1 MKLFKSKL
9 AFLSPIIVLV
19 VVLIFGLT
27 LIPSVQPTPKNL
39 PIVFVNEDQ
48 GVDIPKQGKVN
59 MGKTIADM
67 IQKTAKSTSGEEP
80 AVKFISAP
88 SYQEAK
94 KGLDNRDYYA
104 ALVIPKD
111 FSRKQ
116 ASLRGPEPISPEIE
130 IVVNQG
136 INTAGSTMAGTVLNG
151 VVDQINNNVRT
162 QLLAEFNARG
172 GMVTT
177 KQASAFVSPITKKVT
192 NINETGTNSMNGN
205 APVSLFQP
213 LWMASIAGAVIIF
226 LTLSKLSFTN
236 RKEKFSS
243 LVAQVLMGAVIALVT
258 GFGLTWMAEAIGV
271 HISQFGDTAMFLSLA
286 CYSFFLMISAVLS
299 WTGIKGVPI
308 FVILLFFGA
317 PLLAMAPEFMPPFY
331 QDWIFPW
338 LPIRFLVEGLRDLFF
353 FSKNLSWN
361 HPTSVLTWIA
371 LGSMVVIFASV
382 VKFRSNQEAKSHAM

>member
-1 MKLFKSKL
+1 MVF
-9 AFLSPIIVLV
+9 V
-19 VVLIFGLT
+19 FGLT

-59 MGKTIADM
+59 MGKTIAGM
-67 IQKTAKSTSGEEP
+67 IQKTAQSTSGEEP
-80 AVKFISAP
+80 AIKFISVS

-94 KGLDNRDYYA
+94 KGLDHRDYYA

-116 ASLRGPEPISPEIE
+116 ASLRGPKPISPEIE

-151 VVDQINNNVRT
+151 IVDQMNQKVRT
-162 QLLAEFNARG
+162 QLLAEFNTQG
-172 GMVTT
+172 GTVTT
-177 KQASAFVSPITKKVT
+177 KQAAAIVSPITKKVT
-192 NINETGTNSMNGN
+192 NVNETGENSMNGN

-243 LVAQVLMGAVIALVT
+243 LVAQVLMGAVIALVA
-258 GFGLTWMAEAIGV
+258 GFGLTWMADAIGV
-271 HISQFGDTAMFLSLA
+271 HISQFGDTALFLSLA

-308 FVILLFFGA
+308 FVIMLFFGA
-317 PLLAMAPEFMPPFY
+317 PLLAMAPEFMPAFY
-331 QDWIFPW
+331 REWIFPW
-338 LPIRFLVEGLRDLFF
+338 LPIRFLVEGLRDLFYF
-353 FSKNLSWN
+353 GKNLSWN
-361 HPTSVLTWIA
+361 HSTSVLTWIA
-371 LGSMVVIFASV
+371 AGSMVVIFASV
-382 VKFRSNQEAKSHAM
+382 GKFRSKQEEKSTAM